1 MMTSL
6 TKNKFFKKMIYKSS
20 LLTPIFIKVNK
31 SYCNEIL
38 TLGDVNANW
47 SFLNSK
53 SLEGST
59 LVSAGVGEN
68 ISFELDFLEK
78 FDANLILI
86 DPTVRA
92 INYFNS
98 IIKKEKYKSFFDKIT
113 YIDKALWI
121 NNDNLLFYPPLN
133 PEDVS
138 MSLIQSL
145 VGTSVES
152 AIAVDTTSF
161 NNLLTKFDLNTNKFK
176 MIKLD
181 IEGAEYQVLMD
192 ILKWK
197 VKPEQILVE
206 FDFLRSSLIVS
217 RFLLRK
223 LNSRMNEAGY
233 QLINRSNGFDFLYL
247 LIK

>member
-1 MMTSL
+1 MKNSL
-6 TKNKFFKKMIYKSS
+6 TRHILFKKIIYKSS
-20 LLTPIFIKVNK
+20 LLIPIFLKVNR
-31 SYCNEIL
+31 SYLNEI
-38 TLGDVNANW
+38 TNLGDANANW

-53 SLEGST
+53 SLKGST

-78 FDANLILI
+78 FNANLVLI

-98 IIKKEKYKSFFDKIT
+98 IIEKEKYKSFLDKIT

-121 NNDNLLFYPPLN
+121 NNDNLLFYSPFN

-138 MSLIQSL
+138 MSLIQSQ

-152 AIAVDTTSF
+152 AIVVDTISF
-161 NNLLTKFDLNTNKFK
+161 NNLLTKFDLNNNKFK

-206 FDFLRSSLIVS
+206 FDFMRSSLIVS

-223 LNSRMNEAGY
+223 LNSRLNEAGY
-233 QLINRSNGFDFLYL
+233 YLINRSNGFDFLYL